1 MSDLAGLIADLEA
14 EQRQLDEIVARLSA
28 DQWDSPTSS
37 PGWTVTDQIGHLCY
51 FDGAAAAAIADPDTF
66 AGLVSDLVEAS
77 RVGTDGVDDY
87 TLGSFRALDPAGR
100 LEAWRR
106 NRRALAEA
114 AAGLGE
120 RDRVSWYGP
129 SMGAKSFVTARL
141 MEVWAHGTDVCDAV
155 GARRPPTDRLRHIAH
170 LGYVTR
176 GWSYANRGLDPPA
189 GGVRVELTAPSGALW
204 TWGNDGGDAVRG
216 RAEDFCLVVTQRR
229 HVDDTDLELSGPD
242 AVDWMHKAQAF
253 AGPPTDGPQPRR
265 QPNCPSDEPQP
276 RHTARHPGADAETPP
291 AAKESSAPADEPPA
305 SVDKP
310 ELRR

>member
-37 PGWTVTDQIGHLCY
+37 PGWAVTDQIGHLCY
-51 FDGAAAAAIADPDTF
+51 FDGAAAAAITAPDTF
-66 AGLVSDLVEAS
+66 AGLVSDLMEAG
-77 RVGTDGVDDY
+77 RAGPDGVDDY
-87 TLGSFRALDPAGR
+87 TLGSFRALDPPGR

-120 RDRVSWYGP
+120 RDRVNWYGP

-176 GWSYANRGLDPPA
+176 AWSYANRGLDPPTSD
-189 GGVRVELTAPSGALW
+189 VLVELTAPSGALW
-204 TWGNDGGDAVRG
+204 TWGEASDDSVRG

-229 HVDDTDLELSGPD
+229 HVDDTDLELSGPN

-253 AGPPTDGPQPRR
+253 AGPPTDGPEPRR
-265 QPNCPSDEPQP
+265 AAQSSATAPDDEPGPQVAAP
-276 RHTARHPGADAETPP
+276 PVGEPGPEQATAASDDEARPG
-291 AAKESSAPADEPPA
+291 
-305 SVDKP
+305 
-310 ELRR
+310 R